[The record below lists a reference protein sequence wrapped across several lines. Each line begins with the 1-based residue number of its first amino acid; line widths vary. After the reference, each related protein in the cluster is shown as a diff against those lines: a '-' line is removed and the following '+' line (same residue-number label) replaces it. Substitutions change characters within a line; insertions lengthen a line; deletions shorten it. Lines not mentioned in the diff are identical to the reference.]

1 MEPSLI
7 RLRPRSWWFLQ
18 LPLSL
23 FILFQTAV
31 WSVIS
36 IILFLVESSGR
47 LAHRYGARPW
57 SRILLWASRVKVEVQ
72 GLDNLNGSGQPQVLV
87 ANHQSLFDILAVLA
101 GLPIDFKFVVKKEIA
116 AIPLW
121 GQAMKRAG
129 YISID
134 RDDSSQAKGLLV
146 EAAERIRR
154 GASVLFFPE
163 GTRSAD
169 GRLAEFKRGAFL
181 VVARSGC
188 EVVPVVIE
196 GSRPILPKKSWR
208 ITPGRILITVLEPIT
223 DPALRKNSK
232 ALMAEVRSRMLARL
246 ELGKRAGSA
255 EPDGAAAVSSPVLT
269 ASTGLGAGEPG
280 PGIRP

>member
-1 MEPSLI
+1 LI
-7 RLRPRSWWFLQ
+7 RPRLKAWWFLQ

-31 WSVIS
+31 WSTIS
-36 IILFLVESSGR
+36 IILFLVEPSGR

-57 SRILLWASRVKVEVQ
+57 SRILLWASRVKVESQ
-72 GLDNLNGSGQPQVLV
+72 GLEHLTGSGQPQVLV
-87 ANHQSLFDILAVLA
+87 ANHQSLFDILALLA
-101 GLPIDFKFVVKKEIA
+101 TLPVDFKFVVKKELM

-134 RDDSSQAKGLLV
+134 RDDSGQAKGALT

-232 ALMAEVRSRMLARL
+232 ALMAEVRNRMLARL
-246 ELGKRAGSA
+246 DLKKRAGSSKLA
-255 EPDGAAAVSSPVLT
+255 GAAEDPSPAPT
-269 ASTGLGAGEPG
+269 ASARLGAGEPG
-280 PGIRP
+280 PGVG